1 MSGNRRTQN
10 DVGVYVRK
18 SSNKQS
24 DLSLPA
30 QERIIRQRI
39 LEPAGVSDCRSSGYT
54 AHRSSAIGYRASSAI
69 LHNPFIVG
77 NPAHLPWSS
86 CDPSCTLPAA
96 SIRL

>member
-18 SSNKQS
+18 SSGKQS

-39 LEPAGVSDCRSSGYT
+39 LEPAGVSRYTLYPDILSGT
-54 AHRSSAIGYRASSAI
+54 RPDRTGYQQMLTDAR
-69 LHNPFIVG
+69 
-77 NPAHLPWSS
+77 
-86 CDPSCTLPAA
+86 
-96 SIRL
+96 R